1 MFKEDLLNA
10 LKRTQKENTKDQG
23 TLEAIKKIQSQKRLS
38 SEEFLRVFDA
48 IRKDGPNT
56 NYKMPEK
63 WSGPEK

>member
-10 LKRTQKENTKDQG
+10 LKKTQKENTPDQG

-56 NYKMPEK
+56 NYKMPDK
-63 WSGPEK
+63 WLRPEK